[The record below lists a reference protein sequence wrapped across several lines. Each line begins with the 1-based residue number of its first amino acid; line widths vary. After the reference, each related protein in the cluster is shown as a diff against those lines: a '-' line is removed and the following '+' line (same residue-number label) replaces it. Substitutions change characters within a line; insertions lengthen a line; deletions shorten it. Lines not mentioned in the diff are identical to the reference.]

1 MAGPLWARWV
11 FAVLFA
17 ATGVFCLARVFVAW
31 RAPSTTK
38 ISDGVATDT
47 AHLLMAL
54 GMFVM
59 FVPLPTPIPPAYW
72 AGVIGTH
79 SVWLCS
85 HLFRTFR
92 NEARDV
98 MSLLRKA
105 HLGTHIVAGAVM
117 AYFFSTLPADGL
129 SGSDQAHLSHIVE
142 SNVVFTTVGW
152 LAAMYFV
159 GHAMRCGIRIVVP
172 VPVRARPR
180 GHEPTGG
187 VATCP
192 AAQTDLSLGLV
203 TALGMSYMLLTML

>member
-17 ATGVFCLARVFVAW
+17 ATGVFCLAGMLVAW
-31 RAPSTTK
+31 RAPSATK
-38 ISDGVATDT
+38 MSDGAASDT

-59 FVPLPTPIPPAYW
+59 FVPLATPIPPAYW
-72 AGVIGTH
+72 AGVIGAH
-79 SVWLCS
+79 SVWLGFR
-85 HLFRTFR
+85 LFRTFR
-92 NEARDV
+92 NEARDGR
-98 MSLLRKA
+98 SRLGKA

-117 AYFFSTLPADGL
+117 AYFFTTLPADGL
-129 SGSDQAHLSHIVE
+129 SGSDQAHLGHVVE

-180 GHEPTGG
+180 GHEPIGG
-187 VATCP
+187 VSTCP
-192 AAQTDLSLGLV
+192 AVQTDLSLRLV
-203 TALGMSYMLLTML
+203 MALGMSYMLLTML